1 MLCSG
6 RALGASTRAASALG
20 LALALAL
27 APPAARPAAA
37 DTASTGAFHVT
48 APTGGWKR
56 SANLDPPGR
65 LTWTVDDPTA
75 TTAVLRVEFV
85 GVRARTADAAV
96 SEILGREKAEITS
109 RAERDP
115 AITRGDFEPDSMSAH
130 GLAWSGFRVHVKTG
144 DKEGDVRRW
153 VALHPDFAHRRR
165 AYVVSLDEQ
174 TLAKARPVP
183 RGAAAAALARS
194 LEPAGVGLAGGLVDA
209 YLDARVSTFAARIDT
224 TTRLCWQHQDEDVAH
239 AFLGVARGL
248 AGDGD
253 FFQSTQSIPPDSV
266 VDPASP
272 DYGVGF
278 DRNGDGKIDLLV
290 LNRGIVAA
298 RGAVVIPV
306 VVVLADD
313 DFDGRIDGSILENA
327 DADGDGRADHRL
339 CVLDTNHDGRP
350 DRAVRFTDDL
360 SDHANRS
367 LSIKDGVVEDTLVGS
382 KVGRLDFAESWR
394 DGDRLLARWNRV
406 RAACGP

>member
-1 MLCSG
+1 MRCSP
-6 RALGASTRAASALG
+6 RAAFAFG
-20 LALALAL
+20 VAFALALAL
-27 APPAARPAAA
+27 APAGAGRAVA
-37 DTASTGAFHVT
+37 DTASTGAFRVS
-48 APTGGWKR
+48 APSGGWKR
-56 SANLDPPGR
+56 AADLDPPGR
-65 LTWTVDDPTA
+65 LTWTVDDVRA
-75 TTAVLRVEFV
+75 TTAVLRAEFV
-85 GVRARTADAAV
+85 GVHAPTADAAV
-96 SEILGREKAEITS
+96 AEILNRERATITA
-109 RAERDP
+109 RTERDP

-153 VALHPDFAHRRR
+153 VALHPDFPRRRR

-174 TLAKARPVP
+174 TLPKARPVP
-183 RGAAAAALARS
+183 HGAAAVALARS
-194 LEPAGVGLAGGLVDA
+194 LTPEGIGLAGGLMDA

-224 TTRLCWQHQDEDVAH
+224 TTRLCWQRQDEDVAH

-253 FFQSTQSIPPDSV
+253 FFQSTGSIPPDSL

-290 LNRGIVAA
+290 LNRGIAAA
-298 RGAVVIPV
+298 RGALVIPV

-313 DFDGRIDGSILENA
+313 NFDGRIDGSILENG
-327 DADGDGRADHRL
+327 DLDHDGRADHRL
-339 CVLDTNHDGRP
+339 CVLDTDHDGKA

-367 LSIKDGVVEDTLVGS
+367 LSIKDGVIEDTLVGS
-382 KVGRLDFAESWR
+382 KIGRLDFAESWR